1 MKKIVL
7 TPLLVSLVI
16 ILSLNPLKADE
27 GMWLPM
33 LINGATMDDMKK
45 KGLKLSSE
53 DIYSVNNA
61 SLKDAIVSFGGY
73 CTGEIISK
81 TGLLLT
87 NHHCGYGAIQKIS
100 SVENDY
106 LGNGFWA
113 QNYDEEIPSEGLFVD
128 FLIEMKDVTAEV
140 LDSIDY
146 KTSIDDRTKKINKKI
161 SEIKKRELDGTNF
174 WAEIKPFY
182 GGSEFYLFKYER
194 YNDVRLVGT
203 PPESIGKYGGDTDNW
218 MWPRHTGDFA
228 LFRVYTDSEGKPANY
243 SKDNIPLVPKHHLPI
258 SLDGVKDNDFTMVL
272 GYPGSTDRYLSSYG
286 VKLAINLYNP
296 TVVKVRKAK
305 LDILNEYMKSDR
317 NINIM
322 YSSKKAR
329 ISNYWK
335 YYIGQ
340 TRGLKKLNVYDKK
353 VGIESEFNVFANS
366 SEQNKAIYGDV
377 LSDMEKSYSEI
388 EKLTLSRIYLNEA
401 AWSGPSF
408 IRLARRSE
416 KFTEALESGNDSIY
430 QEAKTSFMNEVVETF
445 KDYKKEVD
453 MDIFVK
459 MMEMYYENVPKDQ
472 MPEIV
477 TKMAKKYK
485 NNFKKWGEIVYSK
498 SIFVDESKMMAFL
511 KNPSAKQVKKD
522 PAFLI
527 QKSILDNY
535 FNKILPSIR
544 APRQSLEVS
553 NRLFVDGLRKMYPQK
568 AFYPD
573 ANFTMRLTY
582 GTIGDYS
589 PGNAIMYDYTTT
601 FDGVIEKMDNDNPE
615 FIVSEK
621 LVKLY
626 KDQNFG
632 PYANEDGEL
641 NICFI
646 SNNDITGGNSGS
658 PVINSRGELIG
669 CAFDGNWEAMSGD
682 IAFEDQLQRTI
693 SVDVRY
699 ILFIIDYYAEAKHI
713 IDELTLVKTSDK
725 EMDRIKKEETQSL
738 INTINELIKEF
749 PEIIKSE
756 NTSSDEL
763 SFSKAFLKARNLKKD
778 FFSWK
783 NKTYSTELEV
793 VE

>member
-1 MKKIVL
+1 MKKIIL
-7 TPLLVSLVI
+7 TPLLISLVI

-81 TGLLLT
+81 NGLLLT

-296 TVVKVRKAK
+296 TVVKVREAK
-305 LDILNEYMKSDR
+305 LNILNEYMKSDR

-366 SEQNKAIYGDV
+366 SEQNRAIYGDV

-408 IRLARRSE
+408 VRLARRSE

-445 KDYKKEVD
+445 KDYKKEID

-459 MMEMYYENVPKDQ
+459 MMEMYYKNVPKDQ
-472 MPEIV
+472 MPEIII
-477 TKMAKKYK
+477 KMAKKYK
-485 NNFKKWGEIVYSK
+485 DNFKKWGEVVYSK

-511 KNPSAKQVKKD
+511 KTQV
-522 PAFLI
+522 L
-527 QKSILDNY
+527 
-535 FNKILPSIR
+535 NK
-544 APRQSLEVS
+544 
-553 NRLFVDGLRKMYPQK
+553 LRKTPP
-568 AFYPD
+568 F
-573 ANFTMRLTY
+573 
-582 GTIGDYS
+582 
-589 PGNAIMYDYTTT
+589 
-601 FDGVIEKMDNDNPE
+601 
-615 FIVSEK
+615 
-621 LVKLY
+621 LY
-626 KDQNFG
+626 KN
-632 PYANEDGEL
+632 
-641 NICFI
+641 
-646 SNNDITGGNSGS
+646 
-658 PVINSRGELIG
+658 
-669 CAFDGNWEAMSGD
+669 
-682 IAFEDQLQRTI
+682 
-693 SVDVRY
+693 
-699 ILFIIDYYAEAKHI
+699 LF
-713 IDELTLVKTSDK
+713 
-725 EMDRIKKEETQSL
+725 
-738 INTINELIKEF
+738 
-749 PEIIKSE
+749 
-756 NTSSDEL
+756 
-763 SFSKAFLKARNLKKD
+763 
-778 FFSWK
+778 
-783 NKTYSTELEV
+783 
-793 VE
+793 

>member
-7 TPLLVSLVI
+7 TPLLISLVI
-16 ILSLNPLKADE
+16 ILSFNPLRADE

-81 TGLLLT
+81 NGLLLT

-296 TVVKVRKAK
+296 TVVKVREAK
-305 LDILNEYMKSDR
+305 LNILNEYMKSDR

-353 VGIESEFNVFANS
+353 VDI
-366 SEQNKAIYGDV
+366 K
-377 LSDMEKSYSEI
+377 
-388 EKLTLSRIYLNEA
+388 
-401 AWSGPSF
+401 
-408 IRLARRSE
+408 
-416 KFTEALESGNDSIY
+416 EALNI
-430 QEAKTSFMNEVVETF
+430 A
-445 KDYKKEVD
+445 
-453 MDIFVK
+453 
-459 MMEMYYENVPKDQ
+459 
-472 MPEIV
+472 
-477 TKMAKKYK
+477 
-485 NNFKKWGEIVYSK
+485 
-498 SIFVDESKMMAFL
+498 
-511 KNPSAKQVKKD
+511 
-522 PAFLI
+522 
-527 QKSILDNY
+527 
-535 FNKILPSIR
+535 
-544 APRQSLEVS
+544 
-553 NRLFVDGLRKMYPQK
+553 RL
-568 AFYPD
+568 
-573 ANFTMRLTY
+573 
-582 GTIGDYS
+582 
-589 PGNAIMYDYTTT
+589 
-601 FDGVIEKMDNDNPE
+601 
-615 FIVSEK
+615 
-621 LVKLY
+621 
-626 KDQNFG
+626 
-632 PYANEDGEL
+632 
-641 NICFI
+641 
-646 SNNDITGGNSGS
+646 
-658 PVINSRGELIG
+658 
-669 CAFDGNWEAMSGD
+669 
-682 IAFEDQLQRTI
+682 
-693 SVDVRY
+693 
-699 ILFIIDYYAEAKHI
+699 
-713 IDELTLVKTSDK
+713 
-725 EMDRIKKEETQSL
+725 
-738 INTINELIKEF
+738 
-749 PEIIKSE
+749 
-756 NTSSDEL
+756 
-763 SFSKAFLKARNLKKD
+763 
-778 FFSWK
+778 
-783 NKTYSTELEV
+783 
-793 VE
+793 